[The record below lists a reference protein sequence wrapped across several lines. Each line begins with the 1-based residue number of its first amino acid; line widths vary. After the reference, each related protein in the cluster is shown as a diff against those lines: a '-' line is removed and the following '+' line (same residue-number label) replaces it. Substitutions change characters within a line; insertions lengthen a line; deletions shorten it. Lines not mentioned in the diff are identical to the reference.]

1 MEWIFCPIDGS
12 MRREE
17 FDCGN
22 LELNDYLKKYAKQND
37 EKGIAK
43 TFVAVPQFGLKTVLG
58 YYSTSMAEIKRESLP
73 KSYTKKLP
81 RYPLPAMRIGKLAVD
96 KSMQGRGLG
105 RELLMQCFRSAVK
118 FSSEIGLFS
127 ITVDAIDEQAKAFY
141 LKYNFIPFDDN
152 ELSLFIPMKTVLA
165 AVEQ

>member
-1 MEWIFCPIDGS
+1 VEWIFCPIDGS
-12 MRREE
+12 FRRED

-22 LELNDYLKKYAKQND
+22 PELNEYLKKYAKQND

-43 TFVAVPQFGLKTVLG
+43 TFVAILQPGTKNVLG

-73 KSYTKKLP
+73 ANYTKKLP

-105 RELLMQCFRSAVK
+105 KELLMQCFRGAVRM
-118 FSSEIGLFS
+118 SSEIGIFLV
-127 ITVDAIDEQAKAFY
+127 TVDAIDEQAKAFY
-141 LKYNFIPFDDN
+141 LKYGFTTLEDN
-152 ELSLFIPMKTVLA
+152 DLSLFIPMK
-165 AVEQ
+165 AVSSVVKQ

>member
-12 MRREE
+12 VSRED
-17 FDCGN
+17 FNCGN
-22 LELNDYLKKYAKQND
+22 LELNDYLKKYALADD

-43 TFVAVPQFGLKTVLG
+43 TFVAVPQAGAKTVLG

-73 KSYTKKLP
+73 ESYTKKLP

-118 FSSEIGLFS
+118 FSSEIGLFL

-141 LKYNFIPFDDN
+141 LKYGFIAFEDN
-152 ELSLFIPMKTVLA
+152 DLSLFIPMKTVLA
-165 AVEQ
+165 VIE